1 MDERRGG
8 EECMDIMTNFFK
20 VTKEQIGEEATVLFE
35 YALDLAPYLGKF
47 LQARKI
53 WRAEKRIKEH
63 SKQLKEIQKLYSSE
77 ILSRD
82 FIQERVGPIF
92 LADFIEEHE
101 DAKIVYILNGV
112 ENIFINNNTDESLII
127 YYYDTLRELRYEDI
141 RKLYYYS
148 AITDDPYSNI
158 TLNSPRAALSQQ
170 IYIKLE
176 KLYLIKSAKTYNALQ
191 HGPEMLSEEDR
202 RVELTDYGKE
212 FIKFISKDFDIEKYE
227 DKIRKYE
234 VAESERITRNV
245 KASFG

>member
-1 MDERRGG
+1 
-8 EECMDIMTNFFK
+8 MDIHSK
-20 VTKEQIGEEATVLFE
+20 LLEVTKEQVGDEATTLFE
-35 YALDLAPYLGKF
+35 YALDLAPYIGKF

-53 WRAEKRIKEH
+53 WRAENRIREH
-63 SKQLKEIQKLYSSE
+63 SDQLKEIQKFYSSGL
-77 ILSRD
+77 LSQK

-92 LADFIEEHE
+92 LGDFIEEHE

-112 ENIFINNNTDESLII
+112 ENIFISNNTDESLII
-127 YYYDTLRELRYEDI
+127 YYDDTLRELRYEDI

-148 AITDDPYSNI
+148 AITDDPFSNI

-212 FIKFISKDFDIEKYE
+212 FIKFISKDFDIERYE

-234 VAESERITRNV
+234 VDENEKITRNV
-245 KASFG
+245 KATFG